1 VAMHAEITAG
11 TRPATWTIV
20 DGMMLFGGRLY
31 IPPAS
36 PLLSEIL
43 RAIHEDSPR
52 AFSAP
57 CSVSDVISISLT

>member
-1 VAMHAEITAG
+1 MHAEITSG

-20 DGMMLFGGRLY
+20 DGMVLFGGRLY

-43 RAIHEDSPR
+43 RAVHEDGHEGVQR
-52 AFSAP
+52 T
-57 CSVSDVISISLT
+57 CSVSDVIFISLT